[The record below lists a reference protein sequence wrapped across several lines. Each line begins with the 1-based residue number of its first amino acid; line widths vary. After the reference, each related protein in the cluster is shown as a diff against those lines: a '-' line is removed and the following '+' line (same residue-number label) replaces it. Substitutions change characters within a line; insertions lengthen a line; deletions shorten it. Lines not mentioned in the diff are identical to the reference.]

1 MRLQLLAI
9 GQRMPDWVATG
20 FAEYAGRMPR
30 DIALT
35 LQALP
40 NPARSR
46 AMDTSTLRRVE
57 GQALLAAVPGQ
68 ALVVALDEGGDVVDT
83 MAMARRL
90 ARWQQSG
97 RDVALVIG
105 GAAGLDDAV
114 RERAD
119 WVWSLSPLTFPHML
133 VRVLVAEQIYRA
145 WSLLNNHPYH
155 RA

>member
-30 DIALT
+30 DMALT

-46 AMDTSTLRRVE
+46 ALDTSTLRRVE

-83 MAMARRL
+83 RAMAGRL

-133 VRVLVAEQIYRA
+133 VRILVAEQLYRA

>member
-9 GQRMPDWVATG
+9 GQRMPGWVATG

-30 DIALT
+30 DMPLT
-35 LQALP
+35 LQELP

-46 AMDTSTLRRVE
+46 AMDAATLRRIE

-68 ALVVALDEGGDVVDT
+68 ALLVALDEGGAVVDT
-83 MAMARRL
+83 RALAVRL
-90 ARWQQSG
+90 ERWQQSG

>member
-9 GQRMPDWVATG
+9 GQRMPEWVATG

-30 DIALT
+30 DMGLT

-40 NPARSR
+40 NPTRSR

-83 MAMARRL
+83 RAMAGRL

-133 VRVLVAEQIYRA
+133 VRILVAEQLYRA

>member
-9 GQRMPDWVATG
+9 GQRMPEWVATG

-30 DIALT
+30 DMALT

-46 AMDTSTLRRVE
+46 AVDTSTLRRVE

-83 MAMARRL
+83 RAMAGRL

-133 VRVLVAEQIYRA
+133 VRILVAEQLYRA

>member
-1 MRLQLLAI
+1 MRLQLLAV
-9 GQRMPDWVATG
+9 GQRMPEWVATG

-30 DIALT
+30 DMALT
-35 LQALP
+35 LHALP
-40 NPARSR
+40 NPASSR
-46 AMDTSTLRRVE
+46 ALDTSTLRRLE

-83 MAMARRL
+83 QAMAGRL

-133 VRVLVAEQIYRA
+133 VRILVAEQIYRA

>member
-9 GQRMPDWVATG
+9 GQRMPEWVATG

-30 DIALT
+30 DMALT

-68 ALVVALDEGGDVVDT
+68 ALVVALDEAGDVVDT
-83 MAMARRL
+83 RTMAGRL

-133 VRVLVAEQIYRA
+133 VRILVAEQLYRA

>member
-9 GQRMPDWVATG
+9 GQRMPGWVETG
-20 FAEYAGRMPR
+20 FAEYAGRLPR
-30 DIALT
+30 DMALT
-35 LQALP
+35 LLALP

-46 AMDTSTLRRVE
+46 AMDVSTLRRVE
-57 GQALLAAVPGQ
+57 GQALLAAIPDQ
-68 ALVVALDEGGDVVDT
+68 ALVVAMDEVGQVVDT
-83 MAMARRL
+83 SELARRL
-90 ARWQQSG
+90 ANWQQSG
-97 RDVALVIG
+97 RDVTLVIG
-105 GAAGLDDAV
+105 GAAGLEDTV
-114 RERAD
+114 RKRAD

>member
-1 MRLQLLAI
+1 MRLHLLAI

-20 FAEYAGRMPR
+20 FAEYAARMPR
-30 DIALT
+30 ELS
-35 LQALP
+35 LVLRALP

-46 AMDTSTLRRVE
+46 AMDTATLRRVE
-57 GQALLAAVPGQ
+57 GQTLLAAVPAQ
-68 ALVVALDEGGDVVDT
+68 ALMVALDERGRVVDT
-83 MAMARRL
+83 RAVAERL
-90 ARWQQSG
+90 AGWQQSG
-97 RDVALVIG
+97 RDVALIIG

-119 WVWSLSPLTFPHML
+119 WVWALSPLTFPHML

>member
-1 MRLQLLAI
+1 MRLQLLAV
-9 GQRMPDWVATG
+9 GQRMPEWVATG

-30 DIALT
+30 DMALT
-35 LQALP
+35 LHALP

-46 AMDTSTLRRVE
+46 ALDTSTLRRLE

-83 MAMARRL
+83 QAMAGRL

-133 VRVLVAEQIYRA
+133 VRILVAEQIYRA

>member
-9 GQRMPDWVATG
+9 GQRMPGWVETG
-20 FAEYAGRMPR
+20 FAEYAGRLPR
-30 DIALT
+30 DMALT
-35 LQALP
+35 LLALP

-46 AMDTSTLRRVE
+46 AMDVSTLRRVE
-57 GQALLAAVPGQ
+57 GQALLAAIPDQ
-68 ALVVALDEGGDVVDT
+68 ALVVAMDEGGQVVDT
-83 MAMARRL
+83 SELARRL
-90 ARWQQSG
+90 ANWQQSG
-97 RDVALVIG
+97 RDVTLVIG
-105 GAAGLDDAV
+105 GAAGLEDTV
-114 RERAD
+114 RKRAD

>member
-9 GQRMPDWVATG
+9 GQRMPEWVAAG

-30 DIALT
+30 DMVLT

-46 AMDTSTLRRVE
+46 ALDASTLRRVE

-83 MAMARRL
+83 RAMAGRL

-133 VRVLVAEQIYRA
+133 VRILVAEQLYRA

>member
-9 GQRMPDWVATG
+9 GQRMPEWVATG

-30 DIALT
+30 DMTLT

-40 NPARSR
+40 NPNRSR

-57 GQALLAAVPGQ
+57 GQALLATIPGQ
-68 ALVVALDEGGDVVDT
+68 AMVVVLDERGDVLDT
-83 MAMARRL
+83 RALAGRL
-90 ARWQQSG
+90 GRWQQAG
-97 RDVALVIG
+97 RDVALIIG

-119 WVWSLSPLTFPHML
+119 WIWSLSPLTFPHML

>member
-1 MRLQLLAI
+1 MRLHLLAI
-9 GQRMPDWVATG
+9 GQRMPDWLATG
-20 FAEYAGRMPR
+20 FAEYAARMPR
-30 DIALT
+30 ELS
-35 LQALP
+35 LVLRALP

-46 AMDTSTLRRVE
+46 AMDTATLRRVE
-57 GQALLAAVPGQ
+57 GQTLLAAVPAQ
-68 ALVVALDEGGDVVDT
+68 ALVVALDERGRVVDT
-83 MAMARRL
+83 RAVAERL
-90 ARWQQSG
+90 AGWQQSG
-97 RDVALVIG
+97 RDVALIIG

>member
-1 MRLQLLAI
+1 MRLHLLAI
-9 GQRMPDWVATG
+9 GQRMPDWVAAG
-20 FAEYAGRMPR
+20 FAEYAARMPR
-30 DIALT
+30 ELS
-35 LQALP
+35 LVLRALP

-46 AMDTSTLRRVE
+46 AMDTATLRRVE
-57 GQALLAAVPGQ
+57 GQALLAAVPAQ
-68 ALVVALDEGGDVVDT
+68 ALVVALDERGRVVDT
-83 MAMARRL
+83 RAVAERL
-90 ARWQQSG
+90 AGWQQSG
-97 RDVALVIG
+97 RDVALIIG

>member
-1 MRLQLLAI
+1 MRLHLLAI
-9 GQRMPDWVATG
+9 GQRMPDWVAAG
-20 FAEYAGRMPR
+20 FAEYADRMPR
-30 DIALT
+30 ELPLALK
-35 LQALP
+35 ALP

-46 AMDTSTLRRVE
+46 AMDAVTLRRVE
-57 GQALLAAVPGQ
+57 GQALLAAVPAQ
-68 ALVVALDEGGDVVDT
+68 ALVVALDERGQAADT
-83 MAMARRL
+83 RAVAERL
-90 ARWQQSG
+90 AGWQQAG
-97 RDVALVIG
+97 RDVVLIIG

>member
-9 GQRMPDWVATG
+9 GQRMPGWVATG

-30 DIALT
+30 DLPLT
-35 LQALP
+35 LQELP

-46 AMDTSTLRRVE
+46 AMDTATLRRME
-57 GQALLAAVPGQ
+57 GQALIAAVPGQ
-68 ALVVALDEGGDVVDT
+68 ALVVALDEAGEAVDT
-83 MAMARRL
+83 RGL
-90 ARWQQSG
+90 AGRIERWQRSG
-97 RDVALVIG
+97 RDVVLVVG
-105 GAAGLDDAV
+105 GAAGLDHAV

-133 VRVLVAEQIYRA
+133 VRVLVAEQLYRG
-145 WSLLNNHPYH
+145 WSLLNRHPYH

>member
-1 MRLQLLAI
+1 MRLRLLAI
-9 GQRMPDWVATG
+9 GQRMPGWVETG

-30 DIALT
+30 DLALT

-57 GQALLAAVPGQ
+57 AQTLLAAVPDQ
-68 ALVVALDEGGDVVDT
+68 SLLVALDEAGQVVDT
-83 MAMARRL
+83 SGLARRL
-90 ARWQQSG
+90 GQWQQSG
-97 RDVALVIG
+97 RDVTLLIG
-105 GAAGLDDAV
+105 GATGLDDTV
-114 RERAD
+114 RKRAD

-145 WSLLNNHPYH
+145 WSLLHNHPYH

>member
-9 GQRMPDWVATG
+9 GQRMPEWVGTG
-20 FAEYAGRMPR
+20 FADYAGRMPR
-30 DIALT
+30 DMALT

-40 NPARSR
+40 SPARSR
-46 AMDTSTLRRVE
+46 ALDTSTLRRVE

-83 MAMARRL
+83 RAMAGRL

-133 VRVLVAEQIYRA
+133 VRILVAEQLYRA

>member
-9 GQRMPDWVATG
+9 GQRMPEWAATG

-30 DIALT
+30 DMVLT

-83 MAMARRL
+83 RAMAGRL

-133 VRVLVAEQIYRA
+133 VRILVAEQIYRA

>member
-9 GQRMPDWVATG
+9 GQRMPEWVATG

-30 DIALT
+30 DMALT

-46 AMDTSTLRRVE
+46 ALDTSTLRRVE

-83 MAMARRL
+83 RAIAGRL

-133 VRVLVAEQIYRA
+133 VRVLVAEQLYRA

>member
-9 GQRMPDWVATG
+9 GQRMPGWVATG

-30 DIALT
+30 DMPLT
-35 LQALP
+35 LQELP
-40 NPARSR
+40 SPARSR
-46 AMDTSTLRRVE
+46 AMDASTLRRIE

-68 ALVVALDEGGDVVDT
+68 ALLVALDEGGSVVDT
-83 MAMARRL
+83 RALAGRL
-90 ARWQQSG
+90 ERWQQSG
-97 RDVALVIG
+97 RDVTLVIG

-133 VRVLVAEQIYRA
+133 VRVLVAEQVYRA
-145 WSLLNNHPYH
+145 WSVLNNHPYH

>member
-9 GQRMPDWVATG
+9 GQRMPGWVETG

-30 DIALT
+30 DMALT

-57 GQALLAAVPGQ
+57 GQALLAAVPEQ
-68 ALVVALDEGGDVVDT
+68 ALLVVLDEAGHVVDT
-83 MAMARRL
+83 SEL
-90 ARWQQSG
+90 ARHLANWQQSG
-97 RDVALVIG
+97 RDVTLVIG
-105 GAAGLDDAV
+105 GAAGLDDTV
-114 RERAD
+114 RKRAD
-119 WVWSLSPLTFPHML
+119 WIWSLSPLTFPHML

-145 WSLLNNHPYH
+145 WSVLHNHPYH

>member
-9 GQRMPDWVATG
+9 GQRMPEWVATG

-30 DIALT
+30 DMALT

-46 AMDTSTLRRVE
+46 ALDTSTLRRVE

-83 MAMARRL
+83 RAMAGRL

-114 RERAD
+114 RERSD

-133 VRVLVAEQIYRA
+133 VRILVAEQLYRA

>member
-9 GQRMPDWVATG
+9 GQRMPGWVATG

-30 DIALT
+30 DMPLT
-35 LQALP
+35 LQELP
-40 NPARSR
+40 NPVRSR
-46 AMDTSTLRRVE
+46 AMDAATLRRME
-57 GQALLAAVPGQ
+57 GQALLAAVPAQ
-68 ALVVALDEGGDVVDT
+68 ALLVTLDEGGALVDT
-83 MAMARRL
+83 RALAGRL
-90 ARWQQSG
+90 ERWQQSG
-97 RDVALVIG
+97 RDVVLAIG